1 MCTSNTAML
10 RRRWWPRGSSGR
22 ALGAVVL
29 ALGVTACN
37 GTTQAPTEDRSQ
49 DMTSGPPIKQRP
61 GGPAAGSG
69 SGAASA
75 SAAPGPRPRSQKTY
89 PETFDGA
96 ASLPAVAS
104 AADVG
109 ANDGAQVR
117 LVGTY
122 TELDARMKQEPPP
135 VYAGHVAIVLGDG
148 SQVTL
153 LPVWHKDALRP
164 EDEIARLRGQ
174 QVEVVGTVFKRAPTD
189 PRGGASPIGPAI
201 FDVKSLRALP

>member
-1 MCTSNTAML
+1 
-10 RRRWWPRGSSGR
+10 
-22 ALGAVVL
+22 
-29 ALGVTACN
+29 VTACN
-37 GTTQAPTEDRSQ
+37 GTTQAPTEDRSH

-61 GGPAAGSG
+61 TAPAGGSADGSG

-75 SAAPGPRPRSQKTY
+75 APAPRARSTKTY
-89 PETFDGA
+89 PDTFDGA

-122 TELDARMKQEPPP
+122 TELDARMKQAPPP

-164 EDEIARLRGQ
+164 EDEIAQLRGQ
-174 QVEVVGTVFKRAPTD
+174 QVEVVGTVFKRAPAD

-201 FDVKSLRALP
+201 FDIKSLRALP